1 MASSV
6 FEYNS
11 PTFADNKIPPPSHR
25 FSLVLPE
32 MSEQSANPSFWK
44 LIRTR
49 NFGLLWGAGG
59 LSAIGDQFDLIAFP
73 WLVLMVSGD
82 PVAVGIVLAVGNIPT
97 IFFILIGGSLAD
109 RYSPRVIMLTSNA
122 IRIALVASLAVLVL
136 TELADL
142 WLIYV
147 FALLKGVADSFY
159 YPAQL
164 ALLPRVV
171 PVQLLRQSNSAV
183 RTTTQLGG
191 FIGPALAGGLI
202 TFFSDGVSSAGG
214 ADKTGIGLAFTVVAL
229 ALLVSSLMLLLMRM
243 DDSGPRLAGEDTKE
257 LGIFS
262 SIREGIQ
269 YVRVDGA
276 MLAIFLLIVQ
286 MELLMRG
293 PVTVGMPVLA
303 HTRLTEG
310 ALALGIVTS
319 AYAGGSVLGTVL
331 AGALPAPKRGLG
343 PILVAV
349 FTLSGILMAPFGLLS
364 ATWLAAAIT
373 LTIGVMGGYVGI
385 MIISWIQGRTPPAML
400 GRVMSLLLVASVA
413 VSPISIAASGPLI
426 KLSLE
431 WVFIVAGALMAIS
444 SIVIGLVAP
453 INKL

>member
-1 MASSV
+1 M
-6 FEYNS
+6 
-11 PTFADNKIPPPSHR
+11 
-25 FSLVLPE
+25 
-32 MSEQSANPSFWK
+32 
-44 LIRTR
+44 
-49 NFGLLWGAGG
+49 
-59 LSAIGDQFDLIAFP
+59 
-73 WLVLMVSGD
+73 
-82 PVAVGIVLAVGNIPT
+82 
-97 IFFILIGGSLAD
+97 
-109 RYSPRVIMLTSNA
+109 
-122 IRIALVASLAVLVL
+122 
-136 TELADL
+136 
-142 WLIYV
+142 
-147 FALLKGVADSFY
+147 
-159 YPAQL
+159 
-164 ALLPRVV
+164 
-171 PVQLLRQSNSAV
+171 
-183 RTTTQLGG
+183 
-191 FIGPALAGGLI
+191 
-202 TFFSDGVSSAGG
+202 
-214 ADKTGIGLAFTVVAL
+214 
-229 ALLVSSLMLLLMRM
+229 
-243 DDSGPRLAGEDTKE
+243 
-257 LGIFS
+257 
-262 SIREGIQ
+262 
-269 YVRVDGA
+269 RVDGA

-303 HTRLTEG
+303 HARLTEG

-444 SIVIGLVAP
+444 SLVIGLVAP
-453 INKL
+453 INKLKMVNNVGRTNDRRCAQHHD

>member
-1 MASSV
+1 M
-6 FEYNS
+6 
-11 PTFADNKIPPPSHR
+11 
-25 FSLVLPE
+25 
-32 MSEQSANPSFWK
+32 
-44 LIRTR
+44 
-49 NFGLLWGAGG
+49 
-59 LSAIGDQFDLIAFP
+59 SAIGDQFDLIAFP
-73 WLVLMVSGD
+73 WLVLLVSGD
-82 PVAVGIVLAVGNIPT
+82 PVAVGIVLAVGNIPA

-109 RYSPRVIMLTSNA
+109 RYSPRVIMLTSNG

-136 TELADL
+136 TDLANL

-147 FALLKGVADSFY
+147 FALLKGIADSFY

-164 ALLPRVV
+164 AMLPRIV
-171 PVQLLRQSNSAV
+171 PVQLLRPSNAAV

-202 TFFSDGVSSAGG
+202 SFFGKGVSSAGS
-214 ADKTGIGLAFTVVAL
+214 ADQTGIGLAFTVVAL
-229 ALLVSSLMLLLMRM
+229 ALLVSSLMLMLMQM
-243 DDSGPRLAGEDTKE
+243 DDSGPRPAGEDTKE
-257 LGIFS
+257 PSLFS

-303 HTRLTEG
+303 HTRLPEG

-319 AYAGGSVLGTVL
+319 AYAGGAVLGTVL
-331 AGALPAPKRGLG
+331 AGALPAPKRRLG

-349 FTLSGILMAPFGLLS
+349 FTLSGILMAPFGLLN

-413 VSPISIAASGPLI
+413 VSPISIAAAGPLI
-426 KLSLE
+426 KLSLG
-431 WVFIVAGALMAIS
+431 WVFIVAGALMATF
-444 SIVIGLVAP
+444 SIIIGLRREIRGMRMVE
-453 INKL
+453 NQDD

>member
-1 MASSV
+1 
-6 FEYNS
+6 
-11 PTFADNKIPPPSHR
+11 
-25 FSLVLPE
+25 
-32 MSEQSANPSFWK
+32 MSEPSANPSFWK

-109 RYSPRVIMLTSNA
+109 RYSPRVIMLTSNG
-122 IRIALVASLAVLVL
+122 IRIALVASLAALVL

-147 FALLKGVADSFY
+147 FALLKGIADSFY

-164 ALLPRVV
+164 AILPRVV
-171 PVQLLRQSNSAV
+171 PAQLLRQSNAAV

-202 TFFSDGVSSAGG
+202 TFFSDGVSSGDG
-214 ADKTGIGLAFTVVAL
+214 TDKTGIGLAFTVVAL

-243 DDSGPRLAGEDTKE
+243 DDSDPRLAGEDTQE
-257 LGIFS
+257 PSLFS

-269 YVRVDGA
+269 YARVDGA

-331 AGALPAPKRGLG
+331 AGALPPRGLG

-349 FTLSGILMAPFGLLS
+349 FTLSGILMVPFGLLT

-385 MIISWIQGRTPPAML
+385 LIISWLQGRTPQAML

-426 KLSLE
+426 KLSPG
-431 WVFIVAGALMAIS
+431 WVFIVAGALMATS
-444 SIVIGLVAP
+444 SMVIGLRREIRGMRMVE
-453 INKL
+453 NQDD

>member
-1 MASSV
+1 
-6 FEYNS
+6 
-11 PTFADNKIPPPSHR
+11 
-25 FSLVLPE
+25 
-32 MSEQSANPSFWK
+32 
-44 LIRTR
+44 
-49 NFGLLWGAGG
+49 
-59 LSAIGDQFDLIAFP
+59 
-73 WLVLMVSGD
+73 
-82 PVAVGIVLAVGNIPT
+82 
-97 IFFILIGGSLAD
+97 
-109 RYSPRVIMLTSNA
+109 
-122 IRIALVASLAVLVL
+122 
-136 TELADL
+136 
-142 WLIYV
+142 
-147 FALLKGVADSFY
+147 
-159 YPAQL
+159 
-164 ALLPRVV
+164 
-171 PVQLLRQSNSAV
+171 
-183 RTTTQLGG
+183 
-191 FIGPALAGGLI
+191 
-202 TFFSDGVSSAGG
+202 
-214 ADKTGIGLAFTVVAL
+214 
-229 ALLVSSLMLLLMRM
+229 MLLLMRM

-257 LGIFS
+257 LSLFS
-262 SIREGIQ
+262 SIKEGIQ

-303 HTRLTEG
+303 HARLTEG

-349 FTLSGILMAPFGLLS
+349 FTLSGILMAPFGLLD

-426 KLSLE
+426 KLSLG
-431 WVFIVAGALMAIS
+431 WVFIVAGALMATS
-444 SIVIGLVAP
+444 SMVIGLRREIRGMRMVE
-453 INKL
+453 NQDG

>member
-1 MASSV
+1 M
-6 FEYNS
+6 
-11 PTFADNKIPPPSHR
+11 
-25 FSLVLPE
+25 
-32 MSEQSANPSFWK
+32 
-44 LIRTR
+44 
-49 NFGLLWGAGG
+49 
-59 LSAIGDQFDLIAFP
+59 SAIGDQFDLIAFP
-73 WLVLMVSGD
+73 WLVLLVSGD
-82 PVAVGIVLAVGNIPT
+82 PVAVGIVLAVGNIPA

-109 RYSPRVIMLTSNA
+109 RYSPRVIMLTSNG

-136 TELADL
+136 TDLADL

-147 FALLKGVADSFY
+147 FALLKGIADSFY

-164 ALLPRVV
+164 AMLPRIV
-171 PVQLLRQSNSAV
+171 PVQLLRPSNAAV

-202 TFFSDGVSSAGG
+202 SFFGKGVSSAGS
-214 ADKTGIGLAFTVVAL
+214 ADQTGIGLAFTVVAL

-243 DDSGPRLAGEDTKE
+243 DDSGPRPAGEDTKE
-257 LGIFS
+257 PSLFS
-262 SIREGIQ
+262 SIREGLQ

-276 MLAIFLLIVQ
+276 MLAIFLLIMQ

-303 HTRLTEG
+303 HTRLPEG

-319 AYAGGSVLGTVL
+319 AYAGGAVLGTVL
-331 AGALPAPKRGLG
+331 AGALPAPKRRLG

-349 FTLSGILMAPFGLLS
+349 FTLSGILMAPFGLLN

-413 VSPISIAASGPLI
+413 VSPISIAAAGPLI
-426 KLSLE
+426 KLSLG
-431 WVFIVAGALMAIS
+431 WVFIVAGALMATF
-444 SIVIGLVAP
+444 SIIIGLRREIRGMRMVE
-453 INKL
+453 NQDD